1 MLGRCLIL
9 AALSLWV
16 TASALICVRAPE
28 TPPPGVTKP
37 ERIVA
42 SNKRLAENL
51 TGLPFRSVSMQLQR
65 TDWLDKYEDSIDRIA
80 ALGADTVKFVVDPR
94 MEHGESNRIYLDM
107 RMTPTPEALQR
118 LIKHAKSRNLR
129 VILMPIVLLD
139 APRKATEWRGTI
151 KPESWDKWFESYT
164 EMMVH
169 FSWIA
174 EVSGVD
180 LLVVGSE
187 LVSTETRNNDWQKVI
202 AKVRSIYKGKL
213 TYSSNWD
220 HYTVVPFWDQLDLIG
235 MNSYWSL
242 DEGKKSDATI
252 EDIKIAWANIQA
264 DLLPFAAGHRKP
276 IIFLEAGWCSIAN
289 AAHEP
294 WDYTRSDQ
302 PEDPDLQRRLY
313 EGFFQT
319 WYGHPQLGGFSIWEW
334 TPNPDPKDRASVEKA
349 ARGYTPEHKPAE
361 AVLRSFLARPPWPV
375 NPNRNTPK
383 SNTTG
388 SAR

>member
-9 AALSLWV
+9 AAIALWA
-16 TASALICVRAPE
+16 TASTLVCVNAPQAV
-28 TPPPGVTKP
+28 PL
-37 ERIVA
+37 A
-42 SNKRLAENL
+42 STSISSAAPSSPRPAAL
-51 TGLPFRSVSMQLQR
+51 TGLPFRSITMQLQR
-65 TDWLDKYEDSIDRIA
+65 TDWLDKYEHSIDEIA

-107 RMTPTPEALQR
+107 RMTPTPEALKR
-118 LIKHAKSRNLR
+118 LIAHAKSKNLR

-139 APRKATEWRGTI
+139 APRKHTEWRGTI
-151 KPESWDKWFESYT
+151 KPQSWDDWFESYT
-164 EMMVH
+164 EMMIH

-187 LVSTETRNNDWQKVI
+187 LVSTETHDAAWRKVI

-220 HYTVVPFWDQLDLIG
+220 HYTVVPFWDELDLIG

-242 DEGKKSDATI
+242 DQGNKSDATVS
-252 EDIKIAWANIQA
+252 DIKAAWTAIQA
-264 DLLPFAAGHRKP
+264 DLLPFAAKLRKP

-294 WDYTRSDQ
+294 WDYTRDDQ
-302 PEDPDLQRRLY
+302 PVDDDLQRRLFI
-313 EGFFQT
+313 GFFET
-319 WYGHPQLGGFSIWEW
+319 WYGNPQLGGFSIWEW
-334 TPNPDPKDRASVEKA
+334 TPDPDPTNPDSVRKH
-349 ARGYTPEHKPAE
+349 ARGYTPEGKPAE
-361 AVLRSFLARPPWPV
+361 QILREFLSRPPWTVTP
-375 NPNRNTPK
+375 NP
-383 SNTTG
+383 
-388 SAR
+388 